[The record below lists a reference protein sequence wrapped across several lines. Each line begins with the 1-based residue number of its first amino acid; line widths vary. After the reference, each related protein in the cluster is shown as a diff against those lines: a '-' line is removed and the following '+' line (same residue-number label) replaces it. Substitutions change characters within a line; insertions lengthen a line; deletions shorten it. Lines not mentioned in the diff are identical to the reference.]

1 MEAAAT
7 TITDPPKIIGRE
19 LQLDRLIGS
28 GGFGEVYMALR
39 TKLAT
44 NPKHDFTFPPR
55 CVVKVMRRGLCSEDD
70 VSAMNREVATL
81 SSMDHPYI
89 VPYIGAWVEAARGR
103 FFGCYCL
110 AMRYCEGGDLHGFI
124 AQCIKEHRLPPVDVA
139 VRIMAQVFSALN
151 YSHSRRLIHRDIKP
165 GNVFLTLQRSGVPDK
180 AMVGDYGL
188 VRSLEATRQLV
199 KTRVGTPTY
208 ISPEIAAGEAYSTK
222 TDIFSAGTMFY
233 ELLSLHRP
241 FWRRCMTDKQLF
253 RDVLNRDPM
262 PQFRAYTSATYSSAL
277 ADVVAAC
284 LTKHEDSRATAY
296 DILVRLAS
304 PISTYV
310 LAHAVPVYPE
320 KDGQST
326 SPSPPRPPAASSAPD
341 GDAPAATGTAAAAA
355 ADADDGATV
364 RQRLERLFLVRHGTA
379 VEARLSRLLSHNAE
393 LLFQVRVLVACRSHS
408 ADHLENG
415 LAELLWAFPDAEV
428 PFQEVVDLVMSD
440 YHKLA
445 A

>member
-1 MEAAAT
+1 MAAPV
-7 TITDPPKIIGRE
+7 TDPTKIIGRE
-19 LQLDRLIGS
+19 LHLDRLIGS
-28 GGFGEVYMALR
+28 GGFGEVYLAVR

-44 NPKHDFTFPPR
+44 NPKHNFTFPAE
-55 CVVKVMRRGLCSEDD
+55 CVVKVMRRGLCTEED
-70 VSAMNREVATL
+70 VAAMNREVATL

-89 VPYIGAWVEAARGR
+89 VPYIGAWVEAARGK

-124 AQCIKEHRLPPVDVA
+124 AHFIKNHRLPPVDVA

-165 GNVFLTLQRSGVPDK
+165 GNVFLTLQKSGMPDK

-188 VRSLEATRQLV
+188 VRSLDATRQLV

-241 FWRRCMTDKQLF
+241 FWKRMMTDQQLF
-253 RDVLNRDPM
+253 REVLHRDPM
-262 PQFRAYTSATYSSAL
+262 PQFRAYTSAVYGTTL
-277 ADVVAAC
+277 ADVIEAC

-296 DILVRLAS
+296 DVLVRLTS
-304 PISTYV
+304 PITAYV
-310 LAHAVPVYPE
+310 LKYAIPVYPE
-320 KDGQST
+320 KDALTAT
-326 SPSPPRPPAASSAPD
+326 SSPHPPAASCAPD
-341 GDAPAATGTAAAAA
+341 SLASLTKA
-355 ADADDGATV
+355 DGAAVTV
-364 RQRLERLFLVRHGTA
+364 RQRLERLFLIHKGTT
-379 VEARLSRLLSHNAE
+379 VCARLTRLLSHNLE
-393 LLFQVRVLVACRSHS
+393 LLFQVRVLVACRSDNT
-408 ADHLENG
+408 DHLENG

-428 PFQEVVDLVMSD
+428 PFQEVVDLVMCD
-440 YHKLA
+440 YRKLA
-445 A
+445 E